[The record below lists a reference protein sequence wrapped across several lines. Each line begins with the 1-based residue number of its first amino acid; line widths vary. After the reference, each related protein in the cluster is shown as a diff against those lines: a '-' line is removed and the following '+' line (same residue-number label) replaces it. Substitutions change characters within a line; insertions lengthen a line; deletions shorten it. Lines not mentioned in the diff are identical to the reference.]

1 MPLTLI
7 MLFRLKEYSFADTG
21 TVVDSKGSPRQDDCM
36 YPPAGASYD
45 NPTLFVMCDGMGQ
58 DGSGYAASSAV
69 CGSLVK
75 SLGGDTGNLSDR
87 KLSKAISDSYTALDS
102 SVRNTSKQAGTTM
115 ALLKLYRNGAVTAHI
130 GNSRVYHIRPGHSQD
145 TTEILYA
152 TYDHTYGNLLVQRG
166 ECTPEEAATHPKRTA
181 LTRAMLP
188 NMEKKCVA
196 DIHRIT
202 DIRPGDYF
210 YLCTDGM
217 TENIDDDYLRFI
229 FSHDGGNMR
238 NKRALLE
245 KASSNSV
252 DNRSAIIVNIIE
264 VTREVNDNIDA
275 FQDIDIDNTSEQQK
289 NMTKDRAK
297 DTKVSL
303 PLIFLLSFIA
313 LMSIL
318 MLIYSLFI
326 RENEVLQQAGTAIDK
341 PLSSESEETYG
352 YEITAQDIVNEATQI
367 APEPPAEEVV
377 QEEKSKEKTNAEPE
391 NPTNPS
397 PDQPDEPILQ
407 M

>member
-1 MPLTLI
+1 
-7 MLFRLKEYSFADTG
+7 MLFRLKEYSFSDPG
-21 TVVDSKGSPRQDDCM
+21 TVVDGKGSPRQDDSI
-36 YPPAGASYD
+36 YPPEGSASD
-45 NPTLFVMCDGMGQ
+45 NPTLFVVCDGMGP
-58 DGSGYAASSAV
+58 DGYGHAASLAV
-69 CGSLVK
+69 CNSLVK

-87 KLSKAISDSYTALDS
+87 KLSKAISDSYSALDRFGNVS
-102 SVRNTSKQAGTTM
+102 STKKIGTTM
-115 ALLKLYRNGAVTAHI
+115 TLLKLYRNGAVTVHI

-145 TTEILYA
+145 TTEILHT

-166 ECTPEEAATHPKRTA
+166 ECTPEQAAVHPKRTA

-188 NMEKKCVA
+188 LMEKKCVA

-217 TENIDDDYLRFI
+217 TENIDDDYLRFV

-245 KASSNSV
+245 KASAKSI

-275 FQDIDIDNTSEQQK
+275 FQDLDIDNTSEQQK
-289 NMTKDRAK
+289 KMTKEHAN

-326 RENEVLQQAGTAIDK
+326 RENEVLQQAGTAIDQ
-341 PLSSESEETYG
+341 PLTTESEETYG

-367 APEPPAEEVV
+367 APEPPAEEEVKEEIAPEKPTTE
-377 QEEKSKEKTNAEPE
+377 QENTA
-391 NPTNPS
+391 TPS
-397 PDQPDEPILQ
+397 TDQPDEPILQ

>member
-1 MPLTLI
+1 
-7 MLFRLKEYSFADTG
+7 MLFRLKEYSFSDPG
-21 TVVDSKGSPRQDDCM
+21 TVVDGKGSPRQDDSI
-36 YPPAGASYD
+36 YPPEGSASD
-45 NPTLFVMCDGMGQ
+45 NPTLFVVCDGMGP
-58 DGSGYAASSAV
+58 DGYGHAASLAV
-69 CGSLVK
+69 CNSLVK

-87 KLSKAISDSYTALDS
+87 KLSKAISDSYSALDRFGNVS
-102 SVRNTSKQAGTTM
+102 STKKIGTTM
-115 ALLKLYRNGAVTAHI
+115 TLLKLYRNGAVTAHI

-145 TTEILYA
+145 TTEILHT

-166 ECTPEEAATHPKRTA
+166 ECTPEQAAVHPKRTA

-188 NMEKKCVA
+188 LMEKKCVA

-217 TENIDDDYLRFI
+217 TENIDDDYLRFV

-245 KASSNSV
+245 KASAKSI

-275 FQDIDIDNTSEQQK
+275 FQDLDIDNTSEQQK
-289 NMTKDRAK
+289 KMTKEHAN

-326 RENEVLQQAGTAIDK
+326 RENEVLQQAGTAIDQ
-341 PLSSESEETYG
+341 PLTTESEETYG

-367 APEPPAEEVV
+367 APEPPAEEEVKEEIAPEKPTTE
-377 QEEKSKEKTNAEPE
+377 QENTA
-391 NPTNPS
+391 TPS
-397 PDQPDEPILQ
+397 TDQPDEPILQ